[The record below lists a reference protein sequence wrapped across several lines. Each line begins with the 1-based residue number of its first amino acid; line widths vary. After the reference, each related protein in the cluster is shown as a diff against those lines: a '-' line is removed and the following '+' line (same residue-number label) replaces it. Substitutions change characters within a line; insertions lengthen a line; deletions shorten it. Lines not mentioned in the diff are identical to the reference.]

1 MSEKTPKPAIEGWF
15 DMDEQH
21 LLGTRCSACGSVYF
35 PREDTLCRNPACAS
49 TDLLETPLSTRGRLW
64 SFTNS
69 CYAPPAPFVAPD
81 PYVPV
86 TVAAVELEDEKMVV
100 LGQVDG
106 AGVEDLE
113 VGAEME
119 LVLRTLFEDEE
130 NEYVVWKWRK
140 VAA

>member
-1 MSEKTPKPAIEGWF
+1 MTDKTPKPAVEGWF
-15 DMDEQH
+15 DMDARH

-49 TDLLETPLSTRGRLW
+49 TELEEVPLSTRGRLW
-64 SFTNS
+64 SYTNS
-69 CYAPPAPFVAPD
+69 CYAPPAPFVASD

-119 LVLRTLFEDEE
+119 LVMSTLFEDEE

>member
-1 MSEKTPKPAIEGWF
+1 MTEKTPKPAVEGWF
-15 DMDEQH
+15 DMDARH

-49 TDLLETPLSTRGRLW
+49 TELEEVPLSTRGRLW
-64 SFTNS
+64 SYTNS
-69 CYAPPAPFVAPD
+69 CYAPPAPFVASD

-119 LVLRTLFEDEE
+119 LVMSTLFEDEE

>member
-1 MSEKTPKPAIEGWF
+1 MSQKTPTPAVEGWF
-15 DMDEQH
+15 DMDERH
-21 LLGTRCSACGSVYF
+21 LLGTRCAACASIYF

-49 TDLLETPLSTRGRLW
+49 TELVETPLSTRGRLW

-69 CYAPPAPFVAPD
+69 CYAPPAPFVASD

-119 LVLRTLFEDEE
+119 LVMRTLFEDEE
-130 NEYVVWKWRK
+130 KEYVVWKWRK

>member
-1 MSEKTPKPAIEGWF
+1 MTAKTPKPAVEGWF
-15 DMDEQH
+15 DMDARH

-49 TDLLETPLSTRGRLW
+49 TELEEVPLSTRGRLW
-64 SFTNS
+64 SYTNS
-69 CYAPPAPFVAPD
+69 CYAPPAPFVASD

-119 LVLRTLFEDEE
+119 LVMSTLFEDEE

>member
-1 MSEKTPKPAIEGWF
+1 MSAKTPKPAVEGWF
-15 DMDEQH
+15 DMETQQ
-21 LLGTRCSACGSVYF
+21 LLGTRCGECGSVYF

-49 TDLLETPLSTRGRLW
+49 TELLETPLSTRGRLW

-69 CYAPPAPFVAPD
+69 CYTPPAPFVAPD

-86 TVAAVELEDEKMVV
+86 IVAAVELEDEKMVV
-100 LGQVDG
+100 LGQVDA

-119 LVLRTLFEDEE
+119 LVLGTLFEDEE